1 MKNGKQ
7 ELKLYIAMWL
17 AIFMV
22 PVAWQ
27 CHETFF
33 TSGTRQPF
41 SFADVTGA
49 WSDILPY
56 LLLFAIH
63 HFLLLPYFARKKTK
77 TYVALAAAAI
87 LMFYGLQSIRKPN
100 SEMDRPEREELFRP
114 GPYQPQANGQPGRPS
129 MPETHWKEHPDRPP
143 VPPEKPEHRTRLPFD
158 GPDFL
163 RMCLALLM
171 LNLDLLGNQYFRLR
185 REKEAR
191 RELEKQTLQQELE
204 YLKYQINP
212 HFFMNTLNNIHALV
226 DIDPEAAKRTIVQLS
241 GLMRYVLYDGAQ
253 KTISLQKETDFIN
266 HYISLMKIRYNKK
279 VEITVDAP
287 ETIPDIQ
294 VPPLLFI
301 PFIENAF
308 KHGISY
314 RTTSFVHISLQAT
327 GNRLCFQCSNS
338 RHHTEAKPDHYSG
351 IGLENVRK
359 RLALLYAERYTLD
372 IDESDPD
379 VYCLKLNIPIYD
391 QMLSH

>member
-1 MKNGKQ
+1 
-7 ELKLYIAMWL
+7 
-17 AIFMV
+17 
-22 PVAWQ
+22 
-27 CHETFF
+27 
-33 TSGTRQPF
+33 
-41 SFADVTGA
+41 
-49 WSDILPY
+49 
-56 LLLFAIH
+56 
-63 HFLLLPYFARKKTK
+63 
-77 TYVALAAAAI
+77 
-87 LMFYGLQSIRKPN
+87 
-100 SEMDRPEREELFRP
+100 MDRPEREEFFRP
-114 GPYQPQANGQPGRPS
+114 GSYQPKANGQPDRFSLPDV
-129 MPETHWKEHPDRPP
+129 HWEEHPYKPP
-143 VPPEKPEHRTRLPFD
+143 VPPKKPEHRKELPFD

-163 RMCLALLM
+163 RICLTLLM

-226 DIDPEAAKRTIVQLS
+226 DIDPEVAKRTIVQLS

-253 KTISLQKETDFIN
+253 KTISLQKETDFIH

-279 VEITVDAP
+279 VEITVNVPAAN
-287 ETIPDIQ
+287 PDIQ

-314 RTTSFVHISLQAT
+314 RKTSFVHISLQADEK
-327 GNRLCFQCSNS
+327 RLCFQCSNS
-338 RHHTEAKPDHYSG
+338 RHHTEAKSDHYSG

-359 RLALLYAERYTLD
+359 RLTLLYAERYALD